1 MSAPI
6 CELRGIQKSFH
17 GPKGKENRVL
27 EDINLKVLQDEIL
40 CIVGPNGSGKSTL
53 LRLMAGLVEPNNGE
67 IRFHRQRLVG
77 LNPGVAMVFQDFALY
92 PWMTVEENV
101 RVVLRAKELP
111 EAEVRAKSH
120 EAIRKVGLEGF
131 EEAFPRELSRGS
143 KQRVGVARALA
154 VDPEILVMDE
164 PFSQV
169 DALTAEA
176 LRAEILDIWEDAE
189 RNPSSI
195 VMVSHSL
202 REAVLMADR
211 ILVLSGN
218 PSHIRTILPVPLP
231 RPRNTRSPEFMS
243 LVDKLHDIITSAEL
257 PDVEVSAPSMA
268 NLPEPIEPLPHVSS
282 PDILGL
288 LEFLETQNG
297 TCDLFV
303 VASQTHVPFES
314 VLTAVKAAEMLDF
327 VDTPKRSVKFSPI
340 GQQFMALDMDARKDL
355 WREQLQKLR
364 LFRVVMELLDLGEGK
379 LRKEELVHEIATR
392 LPMEDAEATF
402 ETLVAWARYGELFA
416 YREEEGVITPE

>member
-1 MSAPI
+1 
-6 CELRGIQKSFH
+6 
-17 GPKGKENRVL
+17 
-27 EDINLKVLQDEIL
+27 
-40 CIVGPNGSGKSTL
+40 
-53 LRLMAGLVEPNNGE
+53 
-67 IRFHRQRLVG
+67 
-77 LNPGVAMVFQDFALY
+77 
-92 PWMTVEENV
+92 VEENV

-111 EAEVRAKSH
+111 EDEVRAKSH

-355 WREQLQKLR
+355 WREQLQKLK
-364 LFRVVMELLDLGEGK
+364 LFRVVMELLDLGDGK
-379 LRKEELVHEIATR
+379 LRKEDLVHEIASR